1 MRLLPG
7 LRPCRRAGGNHLVS
21 STRSTWWG
29 RRRSATRPATATRLV
44 QFTKVFDMGGLQSS
58 AFYQPRKA
66 SRCDGCHIKAY
77 LMARWSRAMG
87 HEPPSFVSGCATK
100 KQKHQSATHDRSN
113 AASREQAMASFKRG
127 GARRTCPLL
136 TQRGHARQPNR
147 HVQHAK
153 TTSVLAID
161 VLQTSSFL
169 GCVLSQAS
177 HIELSAQ
184 QGDVKMIILESV

>member
-1 MRLLPG
+1 MVNILSLPQRPPGDSPTLRSALVIKPDRATLRLLPG

-29 RRRSATRPATATRLV
+29 RRRSATRPVTATRLV

-127 GARRTCPLL
+127 GARRTCPLS
-136 TQRGHARQPNR
+136 G
-147 HVQHAK
+147 AK
-153 TTSVLAID
+153 
-161 VLQTSSFL
+161 QT
-169 GCVLSQAS
+169 
-177 HIELSAQ
+177 
-184 QGDVKMIILESV
+184 